1 PAARHRPPPSGG
13 GRGPAGRHARS
24 ALPPAGTPR
33 PAQRRLTARC
43 PANGRFTGLRHDGPP
58 RNEEPSMRLH
68 RILPALLGLLLA
80 TPAVQ
85 AEPWVEGRRISV
97 DSADAR
103 AFIQERFPQ
112 RHSTLGG
119 LLQLTV
125 SNPGLELPPGARM
138 HLGLDLAAATAGGAS
153 TPVGRVLLSSA
164 LPAPGWNWTPA
175 PADCSTPG
183 WPTTRAA
190 SRCTGLSHRWPPCW
204 AASRS
209 NRPGCRMAG
218 CTCCWTATRCSRPA
232 SDRAQRLGW
241 SMVPVHLGDP
251 QRQAQIFFSRAVCR
265 SARVMP

>member
-1 PAARHRPPPSGG
+1 
-13 GRGPAGRHARS
+13 
-24 ALPPAGTPR
+24 
-33 PAQRRLTARC
+33 
-43 PANGRFTGLRHDGPP
+43 
-58 RNEEPSMRLH
+58 MRLH

-85 AEPWVEGRRISV
+85 AEPRVEGRRISV

-164 LPAPGWNWTPA
+164 LRYDAAAKAFFLEQPAIE
-175 PADCSTPG
+175 DF
-183 WPTTRAA
+183 
-190 SRCTGLSHRWPPCW
+190 
-204 AASRS
+204 
-209 NRPGCRMAG
+209 
-218 CTCCWTATRCSRPA
+218 RPA
-232 SDRAQRLGW
+232 RAGLELDASTRGLLNAWLADYARSEPVYRIEPPLAALLGGIQVESAGVQDGRLYVLLDRD
-241 SMVPVHLGDP
+241 PVLP
-251 QRQAQIFFSRAVCR
+251 ASE
-265 SARVMP
+265 